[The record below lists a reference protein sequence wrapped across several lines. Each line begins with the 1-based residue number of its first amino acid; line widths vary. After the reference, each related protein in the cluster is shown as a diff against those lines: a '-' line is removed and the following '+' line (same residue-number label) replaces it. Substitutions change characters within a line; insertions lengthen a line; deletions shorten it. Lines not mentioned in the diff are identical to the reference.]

1 MATMTQQQFDK
12 LAIVQV
18 QKPIGYIGST
28 KGCTGMTR
36 CRLVKEPAFYYY
48 DIGKID
54 SLIQKSPKV
63 KRWAAKVI
71 PDMFNI
77 ACHNTSACNIASS
90 TRYLCYYV
98 TNTDADKDPWHNDDW
113 NNWFVRTLKVLS
125 QLDLDKDTWVF
136 ISDAIFYYS
145 KGAIADSYWSVVFS
159 YIPMEYWPAIFNNYY
174 YDLPVSKLSEYLDKV
189 KYLLSENVIQKCVN
203 HRIKNMDNNT
213 HTWIDQFIDDNTL
226 CKAIDAGINIF
237 ESIKDVSDT
246 VVTYAIEHDKTDWI
260 DLTNISISNPRK
272 QKIPSKIEA
281 LTQLAAEVLHTE
293 ADKITIKKH

>member
-1 MATMTQQQFDK
+1 MATLTQQQFDK
-12 LAIVQV
+12 LALAQV

-54 SLIQKSPKV
+54 SLIPKSPKV
-63 KRWAAKVI
+63 KQWAAKVI
-71 PDMFNI
+71 PDMFNV
-77 ACHNTSACNIASS
+77 ACHNVSTLNVCSS
-90 TRYLCYYV
+90 DRYMCYYA
-98 TNTDADKDPWHNDDW
+98 TNTDDGKDPWRNDSW
-113 NNWFVRTLKVLS
+113 YGWFVRTLKVLS

-136 ISDAIFYYS
+136 ISNAIFDYS
-145 KGAIADSYWSVVFS
+145 KGSIPDSYWSIAFS
-159 YIPMEYWPAIFNNYY
+159 HIPMEYWPAIFNNHY
-174 YDLPVSKLSEYLDKV
+174 YDLPVGALSEYLDKV
-189 KYLLSENVIQKCVN
+189 KYLLSDDVIQACVN
-203 HRIKNMDNNT
+203 HRIKNMRNNT
-213 HTWIDQFIDDNTL
+213 HAWIDQFIDDDTL

-237 ESIKDVSDT
+237 TSIKDVSDT
-246 VVTYAIEHDKTDWI
+246 VVTYAIEHNKTDWI